1 MKAKEFRDM
10 TSQEIKNAIKENRG
24 KLLKIRFDISSR
36 QIKNHREVRTL
47 KKDVARAMAV
57 LAEKTNEKK

>member
-36 QIKNHREVRTL
+36 QIKNHREARSL
-47 KKDVARAMAV
+47 KKDIARAMAI
-57 LAEKTNEKK
+57 LAEKTKENK